1 MTTMSD
7 GIIRTPGGKPL
18 VDKLGRPLR
27 EGSVVFIIATSET
40 GRVIDRTEGRRSMV
54 NVQRGDGR
62 IVAFYG
68 SSLWLR

>member
-1 MTTMSD
+1 MSD
-7 GIIRTPGGKPL
+7 AITTPGGKPI

-40 GRVIDRTEGRRSMV
+40 GRVIDRTANRRSMV